1 MSSLPSPGNLQRT
14 YTTCS
19 PFLTLYLSDS
29 WGQLPSPATVW
40 RCHPWPHC
48 QHTSGLTSPQRTGYS
63 HPPLQHSNWVFTST
77 PATQRLGIHIHP
89 CNTAIRYVY
98 PVPHSTP
105 CFPNSARIG
114 YAEFNVALHPQIQT
128 IMDGKLRMATST
140 FTHLLSS
147 VGYATD
153 GVLFISAHV
162 SKQAHTVPHSKPGFL
177 ASYSKLC
184 LNWLRHWRG
193 LFISS
198 TVHRCCQHSPKGWDT
213 NESVKAT

>member
-153 GVLFISAHV
+153 GVLFISAHLSV
-162 SKQAHTVPHSKPGFL
+162 SRHTQCHTTSLDFWHLPPNSAWTGYATEGDSSSLQLSTDAVST
-177 ASYSKLC
+177 
-184 LNWLRHWRG
+184 LRKVG
-193 LFISS
+193 ILMSL
-198 TVHRCCQHSPKGWDT
+198 
-213 NESVKAT
+213 